1 VKTATENTARAF
13 ALAAAA
19 WAGPD
24 DDRLIINEGIEI
36 VTETVA
42 PARMEYFDTI
52 YSGWRFRSDETQAVQ
67 ADGFGNPAHR
77 CGSNAF
83 WLLDVV
89 DYFPSC
95 TANNV
100 ARFFRR
106 ELECSPDVTA
116 VPVRLTTLRDSLPQG
131 SPCSPILAY
140 FSNRLMWD
148 EIDNLARGTGCKMN
162 LYADDIAIS
171 S

>member
-67 ADGFGNPAHR
+67 PMVLATR
-77 CGSNAF
+77 RI
-83 WLLDVV
+83 
-89 DYFPSC
+89 
-95 TANNV
+95 V
-100 ARFFRR
+100 AGQTRSGCWMSSTIFQ
-106 ELECSPDVTA
+106 A
-116 VPVRLTTLRDSLPQG
+116 VQPTTLPG
-131 SPCSPILAY
+131 
-140 FSNRLMWD
+140 FSA
-148 EIDNLARGTGCKMN
+148 ENLNARQT
-162 LYADDIAIS
+162 
-171 S
+171 